1 MVESFIEERSDRVA
15 TAVEPDTA
23 AELAARLR
31 VVLLRT
37 SRALRHRGDTGLSPS
52 LTTALIAVARR
63 GPLTPSELADGEQ
76 VKRPTATRLIA
87 CLEQAGLVSRDPDP
101 DDGRSYRVGVTPR
114 GASLLAS
121 AACRKDAYLAR
132 GLGGLEPE
140 ELATLDRAADLL
152 ERLLDEDSA

>member
-1 MVESFIEERSDRVA
+1 MVESIIEEERRPGERETPA
-15 TAVEPDTA
+15 PDTV
-23 AELAARLR
+23 ELAARLR

-37 SRALRHRGDTGLSPS
+37 SRRLRCQGGTGLSPS
-52 LTTALIAVARR
+52 LTNALIAVARR
-63 GPLTPSELADGEQ
+63 GPLTPSELAEGEQ

-87 CLEQAGLVSRDPDP
+87 CLEEAGLVSRDPDP
-101 DDGRSYRVGVTPR
+101 DDGRSYRVRVTRP

-132 GLGGLEPE
+132 GLGGLEVE

-152 ERLLDEDSA
+152 ERLLDEDPA

>member
-1 MVESFIEERSDRVA
+1 MVESIIEERRDLRGA
-15 TAVEPDTA
+15 ADPDPV
-23 AELAARLR
+23 ELAARLR

-37 SRALRHRGDTGLSPS
+37 SRRLRHRGDTGLSPS
-52 LTTALIAVARR
+52 LTNALIAVARR

-121 AACRKDAYLAR
+121 VAGCNDAYLAR
-132 GLGGLEPE
+132 GLGGFEPE
-140 ELATLDRAADLL
+140 ELATLARAADLL
-152 ERLLDEDSA
+152 ERLLEEDPA

>member
-1 MVESFIEERSDRVA
+1 MISYTNYMVESITEARPGPVA
-15 TAVEPDTA
+15 GDAPDA
-23 AELAARLR
+23 DELAARLR

-37 SRALRHRGDTGLSPS
+37 FRRQRHRADTGLSPS
-52 LTTALIAVARR
+52 LTNALVAVARR

-114 GASLLAS
+114 GASLLCS
-121 AACRKDAYLAR
+121 AACRDAGYLAR
-132 GLGGLEPE
+132 GLGSLEPDAP
-140 ELATLDRAADLL
+140 ATLAPAAG
-152 ERLLDEDSA
+152 